1 MSRHSAWLCAQ
12 PGISPARLP
21 SLVTR
26 SLVSVRLSV
35 FIY

>member
-1 MSRHSAWLCAQ
+1 MSRHSAWPCAQ
-12 PGISPARLP
+12 PGISPVRLP

-26 SLVSVRLSV
+26 SLVLVHLSV